1 MGLSYTA
8 PVFTRDFVLVC
19 FATLLLTSAQSLVLT
34 AIPLYLVQI
43 GFTPG
48 FVGAFIAGFA
58 MCALVARLPV
68 GVGVDRLGSRAFGLA
83 GAALLSVACVL
94 YAMGP
99 LVSWR
104 VPFALGIPVW
114 LPIAGIAH
122 SVGFSTH
129 GTSASGFVA
138 YAAPMARRGE
148 AVGYYGVLMNVAK
161 GIAAGVSLLIV
172 AARGFA
178 FLLVLAAV
186 LAALASILWFVL
198 GDNQRTTRGTGSMSG
213 RFRID
218 RKVLIPASVA
228 ALLSAGAGVALAFV
242 PLAGVERGVA
252 NPGIYFTAVAL
263 TSIAFRVVAGRVADS
278 YGRSASIVPG
288 MLLVSAGLM
297 LIARASSTPMLALAG
312 IVYGLGLASADP
324 ALQALAIDVAQP
336 KHRGSAMA
344 TYYAMV
350 DLGVS
355 AGSVV
360 SGQLAGLVGY
370 GGAFA
375 AASCAPLVGLGGFL
389 GYVRLGR
396 LRPDTSN
403 DDTG

>member
-1 MGLSYTA
+1 MSYRA

-19 FATLLLTSAQSLVLT
+19 CATLLLTSAQSLVLT
-34 AIPLYLVQI
+34 ALPVYLVWM
-43 GFTPG
+43 GFASG

-58 MCALVARLPV
+58 MCALIARFPV

-83 GAALLSVACVL
+83 GAALLSVGCLL
-94 YAMGP
+94 YAMVP
-99 LVSWR
+99 SVPWR
-104 VPFALGIPVW
+104 VPFTAAIPLL
-114 LPIAGIAH
+114 LPVAAIAH

-138 YAAPMARRGE
+138 YAAPIARRGE

-161 GIAAGVSLLIV
+161 AIAAGMSLLIV

-178 FLLVLAAV
+178 FLLGIAGV
-186 LAALASILWFVL
+186 LAALASILWLVL
-198 GDNQRTTRGTGSMSG
+198 GDVERTPRGTKSMSG
-213 RFRID
+213 RFRVD
-218 RKVLIPASVA
+218 RKVLLPASAA

-242 PLAGVERGVA
+242 PLLGVARGVG

-297 LIARASSTPMLALAG
+297 LIAGAWSTPMLALAG
-312 IVYGLGLASADP
+312 MVYGLGLASADP
-324 ALQALAIDVAQP
+324 ALQALTIDVAQP
-336 KHRGSAMA
+336 KRRGSAMA

-355 AGSVV
+355 AGSLI
-360 SGQLAGLVGY
+360 SGQLADAVGF

-375 AASCAPLVGLGGFL
+375 AASCAPLAGLGGLL
-389 GYVRLGR
+389 GFARLGR
-396 LRPDTSN
+396 LRGRRPTDG
-403 DDTG
+403 TG